1 MIENTSLANEFT
13 THQKLKEQLMNCGQ
27 KPTIANN
34 SFD

>member
-13 THQKLKEQLMNCGQ
+13 THQKLKERLLISGQ